1 MFSNKWVCFKN
12 VVCKQEIERRI
23 FKKVITT
30 CSCLAGQL
38 EKKIRS
44 LSKRCHLAQ
53 NRKKYLTSNRINLSA
68 YNFQAT
74 QCISKLILKA
84 DTRNWVELC
93 ELNDHNF
100 LCQT

>member
-38 EKKIRS
+38 EKNPLVIKMLPS
-44 LSKRCHLAQ
+44 CTAQ
-53 NRKKYLTSNRINLSA
+53 KKYFFNKQS
-68 YNFQAT
+68 YNSIGLPFSSDSMHKSVD
-74 QCISKLILKA
+74 I
-84 DTRNWVELC
+84 
-93 ELNDHNF
+93 
-100 LCQT
+100 